1 MLDFN
6 LLFQHKQNFTGHIA
20 MINTINESSIQVI
33 REVLTQTNAT
43 FSLYNHQDVTELIRS
58 YEMPAALLERIHIH
72 TFDSA
77 QEAIAQCLQ
86 DLDNQCVDIL
96 MKGLISTAELLSAVL
111 KHLNQNMKIPFFM
124 NHLACCEIPDYHK
137 LLFIS
142 DVALNVQ
149 PTVEEHQK
157 IIKNIKHF
165 ATQLGYQ
172 KLKVAM
178 LSSVETPSS
187 KIPSS
192 TQAKELKQ
200 IFSGENDEIQVEGPL
215 AFDNAIN
222 KQSAILKGIDSSVA
236 GDADALIVPQIDVGN
251 VLYKSLTYFGRARV
265 ASLIIGAPYPIILT
279 SRADSVSNKV
289 NSVLLALKSLS

>member
-1 MLDFN
+1 MCRHTDEGLDFN
-6 LLFQHKQNFTGHIA
+6 CGIIISGFK
-20 MINTINESSIQVI
+20 
-33 REVLTQTNAT
+33 T
-43 FSLYNHQDVTELIRS
+43 FKPN
-58 YEMPAALLERIHIH
+58 YEN
-72 TFDSA
+72 S
-77 QEAIAQCLQ
+77 
-86 DLDNQCVDIL
+86 
-96 MKGLISTAELLSAVL
+96 
-111 KHLNQNMKIPFFM
+111 FFM

-192 TQAKELKQ
+192 TQAVELKQ
-200 IFSGENDEIQVEGPL
+200 RFAGENDEIQVE
-215 AFDNAIN
+215 
-222 KQSAILKGIDSSVA
+222 VH
-236 GDADALIVPQIDVGN
+236 
-251 VLYKSLTYFGRARV
+251 
-265 ASLIIGAPYPIILT
+265 
-279 SRADSVSNKV
+279 
-289 NSVLLALKSLS
+289 

>member
-1 MLDFN
+1 MDFN

-20 MINTINESSIQVI
+20 MINAINESSIQVI
-33 REVLTQTNAT
+33 REILTQTNAT
-43 FSLYNHQDVTELIRS
+43 FSLYNHQDVSELIRS

-72 TFDSA
+72 TFDSVH
-77 QEAIAQCLQ
+77 EAIAQCLQ
-86 DLDNQCVDIL
+86 DLDNQRIDIL

-111 KHLNQNMKIPFFM
+111 KHLNQTMKIPFFM

-178 LSSVETPSS
+178 LSSVETASS

-192 TQAKELKQ
+192 TQAVELKQ
-200 IFSGENDEIQVEGPL
+200 IFSRENDEIQVEGPL

-222 KQSAILKGIDSSVA
+222 KQSAILKGIDSPVA
-236 GDADALIVPQIDVGN
+236 GDADALIVPQINVGN

-289 NSVLLALKSLS
+289 NSVLLALKALS